1 MPFPNNPENGTSVA
15 INGAVY
21 VYNSAKNAWIKNN
34 YTGATLTA
42 NNLIITSNGA
52 SASTTSGALVVAGG
66 AGIAG
71 NVVAGAVYEG
81 TSRVVT
87 MSRSIAMSIVF
98 GG

>member
-1 MPFPNNPENGTSVA
+1 MDCSKQRRTFVSGH
-15 INGAVY
+15 
-21 VYNSAKNAWIKNN
+21 
-34 YTGATLTA
+34 
-42 NNLIITSNGA
+42 
-52 SASTTSGALVVAGG
+52 GALVVAGG